1 MSINKKTF
9 SKEERLCSKKL
20 LTELFTN
27 GSSFLVYP
35 YRVTWLAANPEQ
47 TIPAQVVIGV
57 SKKKF
62 KRSVDRNLIKRKI
75 REAYRLNKAKLFYSY
90 LISGDKKILLSLNYI
105 GKEILEFDTLN
116 NKLKNVFLT
125 LNKHLVAA
133 QNG

>member
-1 MSINKKTF
+1 MSINKLTF

-35 YRVTWLAANPEQ
+35 YRVTWMAANADQ
-47 TIPAQVVIGV
+47 TMPAQVVIGV

-75 REAYRLNKAKLFYSY
+75 KEAYRLNKSKLFYSY

-105 GKEILEFDTLN
+105 GKEILEYSIIDT
-116 NKLKNVFLT
+116 KLKTVFAT
-125 LNKHLVAA
+125 LGKQVITA
-133 QNG
+133 

>member
-1 MSINKKTF
+1 MSINKYTF

-35 YRVTWLAANPEQ
+35 YRVTWLAADAGQ
-47 TIPAQVVIGV
+47 TMPAQVVIGV

-75 REAYRLNKAKLFYSY
+75 KEAYRLNKAELFYSY
-90 LISGDKKILLSLNYI
+90 LVAADKKIILSLNYI
-105 GKEILEFDTLN
+105 GKDIIAFTTIN
-116 NKLKNVFLT
+116 TKLKNVFAT
-125 LNKHLVAA
+125 LGKHLFTA

>member
-1 MSINKKTF
+1 MSINKLTF

-35 YRVTWLAANPEQ
+35 YRITWMVATPEQ
-47 TIPAQVVIGV
+47 LMPAQVMIGV

-75 REAYRLNKAKLFYSY
+75 KEAYRLNKAELFYSY

-105 GKEILEFDTLN
+105 GKEILEYGIINT
-116 NKLKNVFLT
+116 KLKVAFTT
-125 LNKHLVAA
+125 LSKHIFTA
-133 QNG
+133 

>member
-47 TIPAQVVIGV
+47 TTPAQVVIGV

-75 REAYRLNKAKLFYSY
+75 REAYRLNKAELFYSY

>member
-1 MSINKKTF
+1 MSINKLTF

-35 YRVTWLAANPEQ
+35 YRVTWMAANADQ
-47 TIPAQVVIGV
+47 TMPAQVVIGV

-75 REAYRLNKAKLFYSY
+75 KEAYRLNKAELFYSY
-90 LISGDKKILLSLNYI
+90 LISGDKKILLSLNFI
-105 GKEILEFDTLN
+105 GKEILEYGIINT
-116 NKLKNVFLT
+116 KLKVAFTT
-125 LNKHLVAA
+125 LSKHIFTA
-133 QNG
+133 

>member
-1 MSINKKTF
+1 MSINNTF

-35 YRVTWLAANPEQ
+35 YRITWMVATPEQ
-47 TIPAQVVIGV
+47 IKPAQVVIGV

-75 REAYRLNKAKLFYSY
+75 KEAYRLNKAELFYSY

-105 GKEILEFDTLN
+105 GKEILEYGIINT
-116 NKLKNVFLT
+116 KLKSAFVTLGKHILT
-125 LNKHLVAA
+125 A
-133 QNG
+133 

>member
-1 MSINKKTF
+1 MSIDKLTF

-35 YRVTWLAANPEQ
+35 YRITWMAAEPEQ
-47 TIPAQVVIGV
+47 IMPAQVVIGV

-75 REAYRLNKAKLFYSY
+75 KEAYRLNKSNLFYSY

-105 GKEILEFDTLN
+105 GKEILEYSIIDS
-116 NKLKNVFLT
+116 KLKTVFAT
-125 LNKHLVAA
+125 LGKQVITA
-133 QNG
+133 